1 MTSGCGSLPACLS
14 SRGRVRDRADLHVG
28 QAGDDQAEPDAAQAE
43 HRVLLVQPAHRG
55 RAASGPSRWPSSP
68 ASAILT
74 DRSVRSGRNSCSGGS
89 ISRIVTGRPSMA
101 SRISTKSPRCS
112 GSRASSACW
121 RSSSVLGQDQV
132 LDQLAALAEE
142 HVLGADQADAAGAE
156 PAGAGAVRAG
166 VRVGVHAEAALVV
179 GVHHDRV
186 HGPDQVV
193 GLVGV
198 RVQLALEVA
207 HDLGRDD
214 RDLAQVDDT
223 AGAVDGDHVALAD
236 RDAAGRGELLRLGV
250 HFESLGAADA
260 GLAHAAGDHGRV
272 AGLAAAAG
280 QDALG
285 GDHAVQVVRVG
296 LAADQDDLLAL
307 GGQLDGAGASRR
319 RPCRPPRP
327 ATRSP
332 RWRSW

>member
-43 HRVLLVQPAHRG
+43 HGVLLVQPAHRG
-55 RAASGPSRWPSSP
+55 EQLLVLLGGRVAGQRDLDGQIGQVGEELVQRRVDQPDRHRQAVHGVEDLHEVAALQRLEGVERALALLVG
-68 ASAILT
+68 A
-74 DRSVRSGRNSCSGGS
+74 
-89 ISRIVTGRPSMA
+89 
-101 SRISTKSPRCS
+101 
-112 GSRASSACW
+112 
-121 RSSSVLGQDQV
+121 GQDQV

-156 PAGAGAVRAG
+156 PAGPGAVRAVVG
-166 VRVGVHAEAALVV
+166 VGVHAEAALVV

-250 HFESLGAADA
+250 HFELLGAADA

-296 LAADQDDLLAL
+296 LAPDQDHLLAL
-307 GGQLDGAGASRR
+307 GGQFDGAGASRR